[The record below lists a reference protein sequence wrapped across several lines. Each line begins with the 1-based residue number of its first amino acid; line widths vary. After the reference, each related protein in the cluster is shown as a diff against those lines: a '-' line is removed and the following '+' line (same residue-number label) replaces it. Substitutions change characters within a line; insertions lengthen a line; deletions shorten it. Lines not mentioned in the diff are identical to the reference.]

1 MGPGFFWGVLLIVI
15 GLSIIFKV
23 VFGISIMRVVI
34 AIVFIFIGIRI
45 LIGKP
50 SMSSHMGDSQVVFNN
65 RIYTEFP
72 TSNTEYSTVFGKSVY
87 NFGDAAIPTDKG
99 LKLEFNTVF
108 GDSQVIL
115 PEGLP
120 VRIKAEA
127 VFGAVKLPNGNTA
140 AFGSSDFVS
149 DHDSAL
155 THFVQIEANAVFGN
169 IDITQKK
176 QGF

>member
-23 VFGISIMRVVI
+23 VFGVSILRVAI
-34 AIVFIFIGIRI
+34 AIAFILLGIRI

-50 SMSSHMGDSQVVFNN
+50 TLSRNESDSDVLFSN

-72 TSNTEYSTVFGKSVY
+72 TTNTEYSTVFSKSVY
-87 NFGDAAIPTDKG
+87 NFGDAAIPTDKI

-108 GDSQVIL
+108 GDSQIIL

-120 VRIKAEA
+120 VRIKGEA
-127 VFGAVKLPNGNTA
+127 VFGAVKLPNGNAA
-140 AFGSSDFVS
+140 AFGSADYVS
-149 DHDSAL
+149 EHDSAL
-155 THFVQIEANAVFGN
+155 SHFVQIEANAVFGN
-169 IDITQKK
+169 IDITLKK